1 MTPTLVC
8 RSARG
13 FTLLELLVVLAII
26 AMGSIIVIPNISG
39 MGGKTFNAQ
48 VRDAV
53 NLLNYE
59 RRTAVV
65 SGQLANAIFVS
76 NIVDDSEQDPQR
88 EGSALDL
95 GDDDQ
100 IWKSNQISLAYR
112 DSTDRVRPVDERL
125 EVSFFP
131 EGGSTGG
138 AIIFSQDNRR
148 AVVTIDPFSGRVALE
163 PVDD

>member
-1 MTPTLVC
+1 MTPT
-8 RSARG
+8 SACSRERG

-65 SGQLANAIFVS
+65 TGQVAHAIFLS
-76 NIVDDSEQDPQR
+76 TSRNDSAQNAEQAR
-88 EGSALDL
+88 TALEMS
-95 GDDDQ
+95 GDDQ
-100 IWKSNQISLAYR
+100 VWKSTQITLAYR
-112 DSTDRVRPVDERL
+112 DSTDRTSEVNDRL

-138 AIIFSQDNRR
+138 AIIFSQEARR
-148 AVVTIDPFSGRVALE
+148 AVVSIDPFSGRVVLE
-163 PVDD
+163 KDDE